1 LTLTCY
7 QPHPFRK
14 GTLKQIEQANAI
26 IAEYESAGY
35 QLTLRQL
42 YYQFVA
48 RDLLENSQ
56 KNYKSLGNT
65 ISKARLA
72 GLVSWD
78 AIADNGRESKR
89 RLIQPSVA
97 GAFSGLA
104 GRYALDLWR
113 DQDHYVE
120 VWVEKDALSGVIKR
134 PANKWGVAYMACKG
148 FLSSSEMYEASK
160 RFARATE
167 RGQQGVLIHLGDHD
181 PSGIDMTRDNGD
193 RLRTMWQDVEV
204 RRVALNRDQIDQ
216 YKPPPNPAKTTDS
229 RYESYRRQHGEDS
242 WELDALE
249 PSVIER
255 IIDDQ
260 LGELVDKD
268 LFDATSSEERRN
280 ERILRR
286 IADNADEVLEWAE
299 ENL

>member
-1 LTLTCY
+1 MTLINF

-14 GTLKQIEQANAI
+14 SSLTQIQQANDI

-56 KNYKSLGNT
+56 RNYKSLGNT

-78 AIADNGRESKR
+78 AIADNGRNAGR
-89 RLIQPSVA
+89 RLIQPSVE
-97 GAFSGLA
+97 GAFTGLA

-120 VWVEKDALSGVIKR
+120 VWVEKDALSGIIKR
-134 PANKWGVAYMACKG
+134 PANKWGVAYLACKG

-160 RFARATE
+160 RFARAKE
-167 RGQQGVLIHLGDHD
+167 DGQRGVLIHLGDHD
-181 PSGIDMTRDNGD
+181 PSGIDMTRDNGT
-193 RLRTMWQDVEV
+193 RLKTMWQDVEI
-204 RRVALNRDQIDQ
+204 RRVALNMDQIEE
-216 YKPPPNPAKTTDS
+216 YSPPPNPAKTTDS
-229 RYESYRRQHGEDS
+229 RYDAYRAEHGDES

-249 PSVIER
+249 PSVIES
-255 IIDDQ
+255 IID
-260 LGELVDKD
+260 EEIRSIVDID
-268 LFDATSSEERRN
+268 LFDATSSEEQEN

-286 IADNADEVLEWAE
+286 ISMHADEVLDWAR